1 MGYAVSA
8 LAAQTTMNVQSDC
21 EYLLTRI
28 TNTLSRMA
36 MEEQAIIEQQTA
48 AGQAYMAAHTDEEG
62 EPTDE
67 AIEWVNSSAFNAV
80 FNQKLKEIQAK
91 EQVLDMQKQQ
101 IETKQKMYSTQNES
115 WDKSTQSN
123 IEKTFK
129 YGN

>member
-1 MGYAVSA
+1 MG
-8 LAAQTTMNVQSDC
+8 LAISVLTSQMTMNVQSDC

-36 MEEQAIIEQQTA
+36 MEAQTIVEQQTA

-62 EPTDE
+62 EPTEE
-67 AIEWVNSSAFNAV
+67 AIEWVNSTAFNAM
-80 FNQKLKEIQAK
+80 FEAKLKEIQAK
-91 EQVLDMQKQQ
+91 EQVLNMQKQQ

-115 WDKSTQSN
+115 WEKTTQSN
-123 IEKTFK
+123 VEKTFK

>member
-1 MGYAVSA
+1 MGYAASA

-67 AIEWVNSSAFNAV
+67 AIEWVNSTAFNAV

-123 IEKTFK
+123 IDKTFK

>member
-1 MGYAVSA
+1 MG
-8 LAAQTTMNVQSDC
+8 LAISVLTSQMTMNVQSDC

-36 MEEQAIIEQQTA
+36 MEAQTIVEQQTA

-62 EPTDE
+62 EPTQE
-67 AIEWVNSSAFNAV
+67 AIEWVNSTAFNAM
-80 FNQKLKEIQAK
+80 FEAKLKEIQAK
-91 EQVLDMQKQQ
+91 EQVLNMQKQQ

-115 WDKSTQSN
+115 WEKTTQSN
-123 IEKTFK
+123 VEEIFK

>member
-1 MGYAVSA
+1 MG
-8 LAAQTTMNVQSDC
+8 LAISVLTSQMTMNVQSDC

-36 MEEQAIIEQQTA
+36 MEAQTIVEQQTA

-62 EPTDE
+62 EPTEE
-67 AIEWVNSSAFNAV
+67 AIEWVNSTAFNAM
-80 FNQKLKEIQAK
+80 FEAKLKEIQAK
-91 EQVLDMQKQQ
+91 EQVLNMQKQQ

-115 WDKSTQSN
+115 WEKTTQSN
-123 IEKTFK
+123 VEEIFK

>member
-67 AIEWVNSSAFNAV
+67 AIEWVNSTAFNAV

-101 IETKQKMYSTQNES
+101 IETMVNRLDYKIQRYEQAVITGKLS
-115 WDKSTQSN
+115 W
-123 IEKTFK
+123 EE
-129 YGN
+129 

>member
-1 MGYAVSA
+1 MG
-8 LAAQTTMNVQSDC
+8 LAISVLTSQMTMNVQSDC

-36 MEEQAIIEQQTA
+36 MEAQTIVEQQTA

-62 EPTDE
+62 EPTAE
-67 AIEWVNSSAFNAV
+67 AIEWVNSTAFNAM
-80 FNQKLKEIQAK
+80 FEAKLKEIQAK
-91 EQVLDMQKQQ
+91 EQVLNMQKQQ

-115 WDKSTQSN
+115 WEKTTQSN
-123 IEKTFK
+123 VEEIFK

>member
-67 AIEWVNSSAFNAV
+67 AIEWVNSTAFNAV

-123 IEKTFK
+123 IDKTFK

>member
-1 MGYAVSA
+1 MGYAISA
-8 LAAQTTMNVQSDC
+8 LTTQTTMNVQSDC

-28 TNTLSRMA
+28 TNTLSKLA
-36 MEEQAIIEQQTA
+36 MEEQAIVEQQTA

-67 AIEWVNSSAFNAV
+67 AIEWVNSTAFNSIYTA
-80 FNQKLKEIQAK
+80 KLKEIQAK

-101 IETKQKMYSTQNES
+101 VETRQKMYSTQRES
-115 WDKSTQSN
+115 WEKCTQSN

>member
-67 AIEWVNSSAFNAV
+67 AIEWVNSTAFNAV